1 MENAF
6 FALMT
11 SQISYD
17 WAALLIRLTIGLSL
31 LPYAIQKI
39 THTGNADKFPKVFGL
54 SSKTGFWLAM
64 FVETTASICTIFGF
78 FTRLVAIA
86 GIINMGVAV
95 KTVHGRYYNATAMPY
110 FLGFI
115 AILCIGAGQYSLDF
129 LLK

>member
-1 MENAF
+1 M
-6 FALMT
+6 MVST
-11 SQISYD
+11 IPYD
-17 WAALLIRLTIGLSL
+17 WAALLIRLVIGLSL

-39 THTGNADKFPKVFGL
+39 LHTQNAAHFPKVAGL
-54 SSKTGFWLAM
+54 SPKTGFWLAM
-64 FVETTASICTIFGF
+64 CVETTASICTIFGF

-115 AILCIGAGQYSLDF
+115 AIFCIGAGRFSLDF